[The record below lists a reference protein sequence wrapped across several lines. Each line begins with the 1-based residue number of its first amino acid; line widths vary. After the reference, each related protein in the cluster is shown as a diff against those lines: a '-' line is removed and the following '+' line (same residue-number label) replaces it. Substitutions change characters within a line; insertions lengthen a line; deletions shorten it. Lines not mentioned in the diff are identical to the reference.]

1 MVYKS
6 LEDAVEAAKKND
18 QRAFG
23 FLYDECWDYIY
34 GYVFKISKD
43 ERIAEELSLKTLS
56 KAFDKIDKFNTE
68 FKFKSWVITICKN
81 LHIDY
86 IRKQNASNKIELYIT
101 ERKDLNYN
109 IADEILSP
117 EDELIKNQNIN
128 NLLEKIKKLKP
139 TYEKVIKMKYFQ
151 EMTYKDISHK
161 TQIPLNT
168 IKVMILRAKKILAEL
183 PNLLKKKNLI

>member
-6 LEDAVEAAKKND
+6 IEDAVEAAKKND

-43 ERIAEELSLKTLS
+43 EKIAEELSLKTLS
-56 KAFDKIDKFNTE
+56 KAFDKIDKFNSE

-101 ERKDLNYN
+101 ERKKFNYK
-109 IADEILSP
+109 ITDEILSP

-139 TYEKVIKMKYFQ
+139 TYEKVIKMKYFEQ
-151 EMTYKDISHK
+151 MTYKDISHK
-161 TQIPLNT
+161 TEIPLNT

-183 PNLLKKKNLI
+183 ISNENSKS

>member
-6 LEDAVEAAKKND
+6 LEDAVKAAKKND
-18 QRAFG
+18 QRAVG

-34 GYVFKISKD
+34 GYLLKISKD

-56 KAFDKIDKFNTE
+56 KAFDKIDKFNPE

-101 ERKDLNYN
+101 ERKKFKYK
-109 IADEILSP
+109 ISDEILSP
-117 EDELIKNQNIN
+117 EDELISKDPV
-128 NLLEKIKKLKP
+128 LEL
-139 TYEKVIKMKYFQ
+139 
-151 EMTYKDISHK
+151 
-161 TQIPLNT
+161 
-168 IKVMILRAKKILAEL
+168 
-183 PNLLKKKNLI
+183 

>member
-6 LEDAVEAAKKND
+6 LEDAVKAAKEND

-23 FLYDECWDYIY
+23 FLYDECWDYVY
-34 GYVFKISKD
+34 GYLFKISKD

-56 KAFDKIDKFNTE
+56 KAFDKIDKFNPK
-68 FKFKSWVITICKN
+68 FRFKSWVITISKN
-81 LHIDY
+81 LHIDFL
-86 IRKQNASNKIELYIT
+86 RKQNASNKIEFYIT
-101 ERKDLNYN
+101 ERNESNYN
-109 IADEILSP
+109 VAIETLSP
-117 EDELIKNQNIN
+117 EDELIKSQNIN

-139 TYEKVIKMKYFQ
+139 TYEKLIKMKYFQ

-168 IKVMILRAKKILAEL
+168 IKVMILRSKKTLAEL
-183 PNLLKKKNLI
+183 ISNENSKF

>member
-6 LEDAVEAAKKND
+6 LEDAVKAAKKND

-34 GYVFKISKD
+34 GYLLKISKD

-56 KAFDKIDKFNTE
+56 KAFDKIDKFNPE
-68 FKFKSWVITICKN
+68 FKFKSWVITICRN

-86 IRKQNASNKIELYIT
+86 LRKKNASNKIELYIT
-101 ERKDLNYN
+101 ERKELNHN
-109 IADEILSP
+109 IADETLSP
-117 EDELIKNQNIN
+117 EDELIKSQNIN
-128 NLLEKIKKLKP
+128 NLLEKVKKLKP

-151 EMTYKDISHK
+151 EITYKDISHK

-168 IKVMILRAKKILAEL
+168 IKVMVLRAKKILAEL
-183 PNLLKKKNLI
+183 ISNENSKS

>member
-6 LEDAVEAAKKND
+6 LEEAVKAAKKKD

-23 FLYDECWDYIY
+23 YLYDECWDYIY
-34 GYVFKISKD
+34 GYLFKISRD

-56 KAFDKIDKFNTE
+56 KAFDKIDKFNPE

-86 IRKQNASNKIELYIT
+86 IRKKNNNIELYIT
-101 ERKDLNYN
+101 ERKELKYN

-151 EMTYKDISHK
+151 EMTYKDISQK

-183 PNLLKKKNLI
+183 ISNENSKS

>member
-6 LEDAVEAAKKND
+6 IEDAVKAAKKND
-18 QRAFG
+18 QRAYG

-34 GYVFKISKD
+34 GYILKISKD
-43 ERIAEELSLKTLS
+43 QRIAEELSLKTLS
-56 KAFDKIDKFNTE
+56 KAFDKIDKFKPE

-86 IRKQNASNKIELYIT
+86 LRKQNASNNIELYIT
-101 ERKDLNYN
+101 ERKSLNYDF
-109 IADEILSP
+109 ADEILSP
-117 EDELIKNQNIN
+117 EDELIKSQNID
-128 NLLEKIKKLKP
+128 NLLEKVKKLKP
-139 TYEKVIKMKYFQ
+139 TYEKVIRMKYFE
-151 EMTYKDISHK
+151 EMTYKDISHR

-183 PNLLKKKNLI
+183 ISNEISTS